1 VPELDLARAGPLDE
15 VLPAVGDER
24 LLHRV
29 SRLRRVLEHHEGGKC
44 AYTETR
50 RPVQLTW
57 SQEFATRE
65 EALAAELR
73 IKNWSRA
80 KQQALARGD
89 FDDLSQ
95 AAKKKDWA
103 AYRQRR
109 QRR

>member
-1 VPELDLARAGPLDE
+1 MPRPFFAYILRCADESFYVGHTDDLE
-15 VLPAVGDER
+15 K
-24 LLHRV
+24 
-29 SRLRRVLEHHEGGKC
+29 RVLEHQEGGRC

-50 RPVQLTW
+50 LPVRLVW

-65 EALAAELR
+65 EALAAERR

-80 KQQALARGD
+80 KKQALISGG
-89 FDDLSQ
+89 FDELRT

-109 QRR
+109 QRL

>member
-1 VPELDLARAGPLDE
+1 LLGEYHQVGRSSRTCCNAPINRTDDLEQRI
-15 VLPAVGDER
+15 
-24 LLHRV
+24 
-29 SRLRRVLEHHEGGKC
+29 LEHHEGGKC

-50 RPVQLTW
+50 RPLRLIW
-57 SQEFATRE
+57 SQEFGTRE

-80 KQQALARGD
+80 KKQALARGD

>member
-1 VPELDLARAGPLDE
+1 MGRPFFAYMLQCADKSYYVGHTDDLE
-15 VLPAVGDER
+15 
-24 LLHRV
+24 
-29 SRLRRVLEHHEGGKC
+29 RRVLEHHEGGKC

-50 RPVQLTW
+50 RPVQLAW

-80 KQQALARGD
+80 KKQALARGD